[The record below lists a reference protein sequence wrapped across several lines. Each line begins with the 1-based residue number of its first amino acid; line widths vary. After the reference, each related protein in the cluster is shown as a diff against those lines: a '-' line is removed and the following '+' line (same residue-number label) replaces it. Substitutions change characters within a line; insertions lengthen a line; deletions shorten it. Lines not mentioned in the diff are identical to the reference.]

1 VEPKYGVAQVV
12 GFVIEKLCRR
22 TLFCK
27 RILRVRGWQRDNAG
41 VCVLLF
47 LLPSVAR
54 NELMQTV
61 M

>member
-1 VEPKYGVAQVV
+1 VV